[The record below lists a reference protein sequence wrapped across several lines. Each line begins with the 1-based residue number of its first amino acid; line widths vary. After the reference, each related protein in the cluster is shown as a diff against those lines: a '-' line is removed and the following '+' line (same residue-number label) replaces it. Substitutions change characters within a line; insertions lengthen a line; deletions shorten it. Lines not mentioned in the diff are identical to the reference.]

1 MGKRK
6 ITRETR
12 ITSTSDVTVGDLVD
26 AVAERI
32 NEGAP
37 RASIEKIVKETVRP
51 CALGK
56 VPTVLTAGD
65 GSYTGSQ
72 ADGNTKRFAGGKL
85 RAEFGGTGRGEPD
98 CAHFGRQGT
107 SAHNDSDSQA
117 DMQPDGRLFMPV
129 TGDTIRHVPGST
141 ARHNAGAPASRMRH
155 TARWFDAVL
164 QNGEVWTPYTS
175 RRFLPAQYLRLM
187 LTADGN
193 VDAAISRRYTLRD
206 VWRLMD
212 TELEKL
218 IFMDKHW
225 YSAFVER
232 CRFLPIETVRKI
244 FTEYLD
250 GLDKNIND
258 RDKCAFS
265 KRSGEYWRRI
275 QGQGRVVLWKLSE
288 VVTDGDNGAHSEV
301 TSIKPTDWLVELN
314 DKIADARC
322 RLIKCTTYAKALDLL
337 RNHLP
342 QVSMGTF
349 VDSDNRTRNW
359 LPKSWKEAFKKQ
371 GAYYTLKSLV
381 VNCHVRYST
390 EDGDWRHR
398 TVTMATT
405 AREGLDKMHALLD
418 EGTPAY
424 VVHAILKKSIE
435 ASRFDIA
442 KFLRG
447 IRR

>member
-12 ITSTSDVTVGDLVD
+12 IASTSDVTVGDLVD

-32 NEGAP
+32 NEGAS
-37 RASIEKIVKETVRP
+37 RASIERIVKETVRP
-51 CALGK
+51 CAIGK
-56 VPTVLTAGD
+56 VPTVTAGD
-65 GSYTGSQ
+65 DSYTGTP
-72 ADGNTKRFAGGKL
+72 ADGNTKRFSGGKL
-85 RAEFGGTGRGEPD
+85 RTECGGTGRGEPD
-98 CAHFGRQGT
+98 CAHFRRPET
-107 SAHNDSDSQA
+107 STRNDSDSQ
-117 DMQPDGRLFMPV
+117 DNMQPDGKLFMPV
-129 TGDTIRHVPGST
+129 TGDVIRHVSGST
-141 ARHNAGAPASRMRH
+141 AHAGAPASHMRH

-187 LTADGN
+187 LAADGN

-244 FTEYLD
+244 FSEYLD

-275 QGQGRVVLWKLSE
+275 QGMGRVVLWKCEDS
-288 VVTDGDNGAHSEV
+288 VIDGANGAHSET
-301 TSIKPTDWLVELN
+301 TSIEPTNWLVELN
-314 DKIADARC
+314 DKIADARY
-322 RLIKCTTYAKALDLL
+322 LLAKCTTYKAALDLL

-342 QVSMGTF
+342 RVSMGTF
-349 VDSDNRTRNW
+349 KDSDNRIRSW
-359 LPKSWKEAFKKQ
+359 LPKAWKEAFKKQ

-390 EDGDWRHR
+390 EGGDWRRR

-405 AREGLDKMHALLD
+405 AREGLDKLHTLLD